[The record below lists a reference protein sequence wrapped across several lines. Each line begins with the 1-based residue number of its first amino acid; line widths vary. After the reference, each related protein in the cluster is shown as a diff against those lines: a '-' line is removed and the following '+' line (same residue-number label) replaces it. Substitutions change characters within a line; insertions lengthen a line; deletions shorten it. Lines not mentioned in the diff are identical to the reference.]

1 MFFFF
6 LDFTISSFLEWMENF
21 RRSFF
26 FFRENNS
33 FINLSVI
40 LLRSDRKE
48 TSVFIFL
55 STISLRM
62 LI

>member
-26 FFRENNS
+26 FF
-33 FINLSVI
+33 FV
-40 LLRSDRKE
+40 K
-48 TSVFIFL
+48 
-55 STISLRM
+55 TIRL
-62 LI
+62 

>member
-33 FINLSVI
+33 FINLS
-40 LLRSDRKE
+40 
-48 TSVFIFL
+48 
-55 STISLRM
+55 
-62 LI
+62 